1 MTGHR
6 GLVGGFAVAAVAL
19 LPQAAFGA
27 GGDPQKR
34 ITAADTSRASSVLL
48 KRADLGAGGWKSG
61 GSGGTPA
68 ACGIVLQLQPNE
80 SDLVE
85 TGAATGWLFTTK
97 SYEALTQT
105 VGVFATVGQA
115 NTAWVRTV
123 NNKLVI
129 CMEQQMENTSSMGA
143 PVSVTDWTPLKLPQ
157 LVEHVAGFRVTAT
170 AKAGGKTTNVY
181 FDLILL
187 GHSRTMTKIAF
198 SSLQH
203 PFSTSYEVRLARLVS
218 GRLDSSVH

>member
-1 MTGHR
+1 MTGR
-6 GLVGGFAVAAVAL
+6 RSFVGGFAVAVAL
-19 LPQAAFGA
+19 LPQAAFGTS
-27 GGDPQKR
+27 GDPQKR
-34 ITAADTSRASSVLL
+34 LIAADTSRASDVLL

-68 ACGIVLQLQPNE
+68 ACGIVRPLQPNE

-105 VGVFATVGQA
+105 VGVFATARQA

-123 NNKLVI
+123 NKKLVI
-129 CMEQQMENTSSMGA
+129 CMEQQVENTSSMGA
-143 PVSVTDWTPLKLPQ
+143 PVSVTDWTALKLPH

-198 SSLQH
+198 SSLRR
-203 PFSTSYEVRLARLVS
+203 PFSTGYEVRLARLVA
-218 GRLDSSVH
+218 GRLESSAH

>member
-1 MTGHR
+1 MCR
-6 GLVGGFAVAAVAL
+6 RALVGGFAVAVVAL

-34 ITAADTSRASSVLL
+34 LTAADTSRARNVLL
-48 KRADLGAGGWKSG
+48 KLADLGVGGWKSG

-68 ACGIVLQLQPNE
+68 ACGIVLQLQPIE

-85 TGAATGWLFTTK
+85 TGAATGWLFTSK

-105 VGVFATVGQA
+105 VGVFATARQA

-123 NNKLVI
+123 NKKLVI
-129 CMEQQMENTSSMGA
+129 CMEQQMENTSSMGG
-143 PVSVTDWTPLKLPQ
+143 PVSVTDWTALKLPH
-157 LVEHVAGFRVTAT
+157 LVEHVAGFRVMAT
-170 AKAGGKTTNVY
+170 AKAGGRTSNVY

-187 GHSRTMTKIAF
+187 GHSRTMTRIAF

-203 PFSTSYEVRLARLVS
+203 PFSTGYEVRLARIVS
-218 GRLDSSVH
+218 SRLDSSAH